1 MWPALQTCEPPS
13 TAHFTLPKLTI
24 KIHFYLWV
32 LPVGLE
38 WCLGSMYSTHK
49 SCLSIWPTE
58 NCWCSANSS
67 AGHLHTKET
76 NSFILNF
83 PQKCPAD
90 NCRNDDSGCCVN
102 RGKLILICTN
112 YDYLTSFYTTW
123 SQAKKMKKLLN
134 FFLMLI
140 FREIAPYIMM
150 IKKRPSYFDFPHKM
164 GILEEVVKEQRPF
177 SFTKQKARNSKR
189 EQTKGNWFFS
199 LPLFF

>member
-1 MWPALQTCEPPS
+1 MGFTCW
-13 TAHFTLPKLTI
+13 A
-24 KIHFYLWV
+24 WV
-32 LPVGLE
+32 VLGL
-38 WCLGSMYSTHK
+38 MYY
-49 SCLSIWPTE
+49 
-58 NCWCSANSS
+58 S
-67 AGHLHTKET
+67 AGTQLLISRAWAFGQLKIVDVQPTAVPAICIQKRQTVLFWISPKNAQQTIVEMMILDVVWTEKNLFWYAQTMIIWHH
-76 NSFILNF
+76 FIQ
-83 PQKCPAD
+83 PEAKP
-90 NCRNDDSGCCVN
+90 
-102 RGKLILICTN
+102 
-112 YDYLTSFYTTW
+112 
-123 SQAKKMKKLLN
+123 KKMKKLLY